1 MPLSFKSELLNGKL
15 RCPLKA
21 GHTRQVIYWSTHT
34 RDEALAV
41 GEKYIGILN
50 GPRTQDSWST
60 MEQLQVLFSTASP
73 DQRSFTHMG

>member
-1 MPLSFKSELLNGKL
+1 MPLSFKSEPLIGKL
-15 RCPLKA
+15 RGPLKA
-21 GHTRQVIYWSTHT
+21 GHSVQVIYWSTHT

-60 MEQLQVLFSTASP
+60 MEQLQVLLPTASQ
-73 DQRSFTHMG
+73 D